1 MHSNTIKAGLVIALI
16 LFGCTAT
23 RAQETTQI
31 TPEKRALIKELL
43 ELTGGTKGV
52 DQLLNIMLEQQE
64 RDLPKVLAQLGTT
77 DRHLTPEERAAADE
91 KVKEATQRA
100 TARLKE
106 IFQKLNYAQ
115 VIEDLSAS
123 IFDKYFNE
131 SELKEWV
138 AFYKSPLGKK
148 TVELM
153 PTIYAESMS
162 KISDAVLPSL
172 QTEMSKVI
180 AEETERLEKELKQSS
195 ALSPA
200 TKKRG

>member
-1 MHSNTIKAGLVIALI
+1 MRNKTINAGLFIALVM
-16 LFGCTAT
+16 FGCAGV

-31 TPEKRALIKELL
+31 TPEKRALIKELQ
-43 ELTGGTKGV
+43 EVTGGTKGIN
-52 DQLLNIMLEQQE
+52 QLLDVMLEQQE
-64 RDLPKVLAQLGTT
+64 RDLPKILAQLGPRDTK
-77 DRHLTPEERAAADE
+77 LTPKERAAMDE
-91 KVKEATQRA
+91 KVKEATLRA
-100 TARLKE
+100 MARLKE
-106 IFQKLNYAQ
+106 VFQKLNYAQ
-115 VIEDLSAS
+115 VIEDLTTS

-148 TVELM
+148 TIELM

-180 AEETERLEKELKQSS
+180 TEETERLEKELKEVTVPP
-195 ALSPA
+195 PA